1 MWHVGS
7 NVKYLIT
14 SLGNFERL
22 SLALAIIQR
31 SYNIIPPYHTSCI
44 YLYPYLHIS
53 IYIYFFQMSI
63 NIIQKAFTA
72 NRKESVSRHDTSPV
86 KTVLGS
92 DHLHIV
98 M

>member
-22 SLALAIIQR
+22 SLALAII
-31 SYNIIPPYHTSCI
+31 SYLLPYHTSCI
-44 YLYPYLHIS
+44 YLYLYLHIS